1 MTQGTRGGFR
11 TKMLLQLAGALA
23 LTSAAVDAASA
34 QETNSQ
40 AESAAGQ
47 VDEIIVTARKR
58 EESSLDIPV
67 TVTAFTQEAIQN
79 NNLTSI
85 ERVAAMTPQLQVNRQ
100 PSGSGAT
107 LSMRGIGSTSTSSG
121 IEQSVALVIDGVYY
135 GSGRMLNEGMFD
147 MRQIEI
153 LEGPQAL
160 FFGKNATGGVL
171 SFATNEPGE
180 EFEGYVRTGYEFTAQ
195 GRTIDGVISG
205 PVSDSVGLRL
215 AVHLGGMDEGYFEN
229 RGTAGTGFWFD
240 FPTFTVNAHPYGAPR
255 QWAPG
260 GQDAMARFTAR
271 FEPNDAFN
279 STLRINYADSL
290 TDNTTTNV
298 IPVRCPV
305 GGVQQG
311 GGPAALPCGE
321 DWVSQGNDLPPDV
334 AAVNPH
340 FYNRHGGH
348 SYNDFED
355 IGATWTTNLDLGNL
369 SFSNVANLYNQT
381 NIFFGDADTTNVNS
395 LYAAVENGKSAFSN
409 EFRVQSTFDTPLN
422 FMAGFYYQSQEDTV
436 LNNSSLGVSNS
447 ALVGTAQA
455 YLQYAGWENV
465 SQTDGETW
473 AVFGQALFDISPT
486 VEVAAG
492 ARYTHETKDSF
503 FRMVYVHPLLQA
515 GFVQYNPLN
524 PGPTQLA
531 AEQSFNDLSPEVTI
545 TWQPNADL
553 TLYAAYKE
561 AFKSGGFSN
570 SSLFQVTTVVS
581 DLAFRPETAS
591 GFEAGVKAFLFDR
604 SLRVNLVGFSYEY
617 ADMQIDFLDL
627 GRTAFTTFNAGSAET
642 QGLELQAIWRP
653 TEQLTLGG
661 NLNYIKAE
669 YASFDFAPCYPG
681 QALEQGCLNGLTPT
695 SPIPR
700 DFQNLTGR
708 APALAPEWSAAF
720 SADYNVPMGGSLN
733 LDLSANLRYMGAFNT
748 YAFGGESF
756 ATQDA
761 STTLDAAA
769 HLSNDDDT
777 WQLSLIG
784 KNLTE
789 EFIALGGTGVGGANT
804 GESLTNPNPA
814 LVPVQPDFVAFPN
827 FPRTVEVQLTLRF

>member
-11 TKMLLQLAGALA
+11 TKALLQLAGALA

-34 QETNSQ
+34 QETASGQ
-40 AESAAGQ
+40 SAASAGQ

-58 EESSLDIPV
+58 EESSLNIPV
-67 TVTAFTQEAIQN
+67 TVTAFTEEAIQN

-171 SFATNEPGE
+171 SFATNDPSD

-195 GRTIDGVISG
+195 SRTIEGVISG
-205 PVSDSVGLRL
+205 PVSDSVSLRL
-215 AVHLGGMDEGYFEN
+215 AAHLGGMDEGYFEN

-255 QWAPG
+255 QWAPS

-271 FEPNDAFN
+271 FEPNDTFN

-311 GGPAALPCGE
+311 GGPSAIPCGA

-355 IGATWTTNLDLGNL
+355 IGATWTTNLELGNL

-395 LYAAVENGKSAFSN
+395 LYAAVENGKSAFSD
-409 EFRVQSTFDTPLN
+409 EFRVQSTFDGPLN
-422 FMAGFYYQSQEDTV
+422 FMAGLYYQSQEDTL

-447 ALVGTAQA
+447 ALVATPQA
-455 YLQYAGWENV
+455 HLQYAGWEIR
-465 SQTDGETW
+465 SETQGDTL
-473 AVFGQALFDISPT
+473 AAFGQLLVDLAPS
-486 VEVAAG
+486 VELTAG

-503 FRMVYVHPLLQA
+503 LRMDYVHPLLQA
-515 GFVQYNPLN
+515 GYVQFDPLN
-524 PGPTQLA
+524 PGPTQIVA
-531 AEQSFNDLSPEVTI
+531 DQSFNDLSPEVTL
-545 TWQPNADL
+545 TWHPSSEL
-553 TLYAAYKE
+553 TIYGAYKE

-570 SSLFQVTTVVS
+570 SSLFQVTTVPS
-581 DLAFRPETAS
+581 DVAFRPETAS
-591 GFEAGVKAFLFDR
+591 GFEAGVKVFLFDR
-604 SLRVNLVGFSYEY
+604 SLRLNAVIFDYEY
-617 ADMQIDFLDL
+617 QDMQIDFLDL
-627 GRTAFTTFNAGSAET
+627 GRAAFTTFNAGSVET
-642 QGLELQAIWRP
+642 KGVELQTTWLPRGV
-653 TEQLTLGG
+653 EGLTIGA
-661 NLNYIKAE
+661 NLNYMNAE
-669 YASFDFAPCYPG
+669 YTSFAFAPCFPG
-681 QALEQGCLNGLTPT
+681 QSIAQGCTFGLTPT

-700 DFQNLTGR
+700 NFQDVTGR
-708 APALAPEWSAAF
+708 APALAPEWTAAL
-720 SADYNVPMGGSLN
+720 SADYDLSVGNG
-733 LDLSANLRYMGAFNT
+733 LDLRLSTNLRYLGDFNT

-761 STTLDAAA
+761 STTLDASA
-769 HLSNDDDT
+769 HLSNEDDT

-789 EFIALGGTGVGGANT
+789 EFIALGGTAVGGAGT
-804 GESLTNPNPA
+804 GTAVVTP
-814 LVPVQPDFVAFPN
+814 PDFVAFPN